1 LVLQSLFPNPV
12 KIRHA
17 VLADVPSMIAIE
29 RASSTAAHW
38 SEQQYLELFQPT
50 HARSERLVLVADLPS
65 LDPASPDLHQ
75 DAVPA
80 VAAFLVARHIAAE
93 WELENIVVAPTTR
106 RKGLGL
112 KLLEALLIAA
122 KQSQSE
128 ALFLEVRES
137 NTAARTLY
145 ERFGF
150 YLAGRRKSYYANP
163 LEDALQYRRDL
174 F

>member
-1 LVLQSLFPNPV
+1 V
-12 KIRHA
+12 KIRSGI
-17 VLADVPSMIAIE
+17 LADVPSMIAIE

-50 HARSERLVLVADLPS
+50 HAGSERLVLVADLPS
-65 LDPASPDLHQ
+65 PDPPSPDLPSE
-75 DAVPA
+75 DSPSANRARDTVPA
-80 VAAFLVARHIAAE
+80 VGAFLVARHIAAE

-122 KQSQSE
+122 KQSDSE
-128 ALFLEVRES
+128 AVFLEVRES
-137 NTAARTLY
+137 NTAARALY
-145 ERFGF
+145 ERFGL